1 MSGTRHAPTGATQR
15 HSNLLAVPMP
25 SSVLDALQDGGEG
38 IERRLPWLSTRT
50 VLVVAVIAGATARVM
65 WPSVGYLFTESLL
78 LVVALL
84 ALGILW
90 GRAALGF
97 WAGFVVL
104 DAVTVDPRRSGTIVG
119 DSDMAVML
127 AFVASRLLVYYL
139 LYLLVVRGPQLA
151 RTYAEV
157 VSRTQVVA
165 RLPGQL
171 GLGVVGVAYCATMAG
186 LAFIWSQAAA
196 VLVRPAYT
204 WFNASPDV
212 DAVEPVQTA
221 GAVLALVALVVAA
234 ARFALDVRF
243 EGVPMLVPAVVGL
256 PDDRDAQL
264 APRDGVPLTS
274 LRRRVRTALRRALLG
289 TFLLAG
295 LYSAW
300 FDPLLTCVALLLL
313 WLAFSGDRRLG
324 LSPALWPV
332 VALTAAYLIN
342 RVLLPAPGD
351 TESLRPA
358 MIGAILTIGLLAI
371 LAHGLPRTV
380 RRPSAAVRVSAM
392 VLPLALIAIYEV
404 FVGAPMAVADNC
416 GSYSDCWATA
426 AAAAAAASAAGAAAA
441 AGGGGWFGGDSR
453 PPSSPCVV

>member
-104 DAVTVDPRRSGTIVG
+104 DALTVDPRRSSTIVG

-204 WFNASPDV
+204 WFDASPDV

-243 EGVPMLVPAVVGL
+243 EGAPMLVPAVVGC
-256 PDDRDAQL
+256 
-264 APRDGVPLTS
+264 
-274 LRRRVRTALRRALLG
+274 RTTGMPSWRPG
-289 TFLLAG
+289 TG
-295 LYSAW
+295 
-300 FDPLLTCVALLLL
+300 C
-313 WLAFSGDRRLG
+313 R
-324 LSPALWPV
+324 
-332 VALTAAYLIN
+332 
-342 RVLLPAPGD
+342 
-351 TESLRPA
+351 
-358 MIGAILTIGLLAI
+358 
-371 LAHGLPRTV
+371 
-380 RRPSAAVRVSAM
+380 
-392 VLPLALIAIYEV
+392 
-404 FVGAPMAVADNC
+404 
-416 GSYSDCWATA
+416 
-426 AAAAAAASAAGAAAA
+426 
-441 AGGGGWFGGDSR
+441 
-453 PPSSPCVV
+453 